1 MFDEAYQIELSI
13 CVAEIERE
21 KIWNKILSA
30 PSLRPSMI
38 LYLELCRCCSMID
51 YAEILLGTHGV

>member
-1 MFDEAYQIELSI
+1 MYDIAYQVELSI

-30 PSLRPSMI
+30 PLSCSAMVEC
-38 LYLELCRCCSMID
+38 LELGRWCSMID
-51 YAEILLGTHGV
+51 YAETWFYTHGV